1 MKGVFVGLTTL
12 DSVYLVDR
20 LPGADEKCV
29 ARDFAMNAG
38 GPATNAAVT
47 FAYLG
52 GRACLVSAI
61 GTSPAAALVHADL
74 ARYGVRHIELV
85 PEQSGDGAAGPYG
98 ALAAQG
104 VAGPAGQHGPPG
116 KPTGLR
122 SGGTR
127 SGYGPAGPLTGYP
140 HVRGRGGPGLP
151 GGATHSPAGAVKPA
165 GHVHGP
171 VGGAHGGGHGG
182 HGSGPGGGHGGPGGH
197 GAIGGHGG
205 HGGIGGH
212 GVAGGAGLGGA
223 GVLGGMAGLAG
234 AVQTGP
240 NTAAAGHL
248 AGQSAM
254 SYALPMSAVMVTS
267 QTGERAVTSTHGM
280 VPRCTAN
287 TSAAAAVADAD
298 VVVLDGHQVD
308 AAIGLLRTL
317 RGSGPPVLLDG
328 GSWKPGTEQILPFV
342 DVVICSTAFRPPG
355 FDPGADILGL
365 LLRYGPFFVA
375 VTDGPGPIRWA
386 TAERRGHVLPP
397 VVAARDTLGA
407 GDVFHGAFA
416 WMMAHGALATDELVG
431 ALGEASRVAARSVQT
446 FGPRSWM
453 T

>member
-74 ARYGVRHIELV
+74 ARYRVRHIELV
-85 PEQSGDGAAGPYG
+85 PEQSGDGTAGPYG
-98 ALAAQG
+98 ALPAQG
-104 VAGPAGQHGPPG
+104 MAGPSGQHGPPG
-116 KPTGLR
+116 KPVGPRT
-122 SGGTR
+122 GGTR
-127 SGYGPAGPLTGYP
+127 SGYGPTGPLTGYP
-140 HVRGRGGPGLP
+140 HMRGRGGPGLP
-151 GGATHSPAGAVKPA
+151 GGAAHSPAGAVRPA
-165 GHVHGP
+165 GHVLGP
-171 VGGAHGGGHGG
+171 AGGAPH
-182 HGSGPGGGHGGPGGH
+182 SG
-197 GAIGGHGG
+197 IGGHGG
-205 HGGIGGH
+205 VGGQGGH
-212 GVAGGAGLGGA
+212 GGAGGQGGAGLGGA
-223 GVLGGMAGLAG
+223 GTLGGMAGLAG
-234 AVQTGP
+234 AVQAGP
-240 NTAAAGHL
+240 NAAAAGHL

-267 QTGERAVTSTHGM
+267 RTGERAVTSTHGM

-317 RGSGPPVLLDG
+317 RGAGPPVLLDG

-431 ALGEASRVAARSVQT
+431 ALGEASRVAARSVLT

>member
-12 DSVYLVDR
+12 DSIYLVDQ

-29 ARDFAMNAG
+29 ARDFVMNAG

-61 GTSPAAALVHADL
+61 GTSPAAALVHDDL
-74 ARYGVRHIELV
+74 ARSGVRHIELV
-85 PEQSGDGAAGPYG
+85 PEPSGAGAGTDPAAGPYG
-98 ALAAQG
+98 ALAAPGATAGGGPHSGRPGRLHKPAVVRASGIRSGRGLPGPVAPGGAPLGPVGHGGTLGHSGLGGPGSAGHNGAGHNGAGHGAYPGHGGHPGYGGAGGPGG
-104 VAGPAGQHGPPG
+104 VNGHGGAGGHSGAAGAPAG
-116 KPTGLR
+116 
-122 SGGTR
+122 S
-127 SGYGPAGPLTGYP
+127 GPAGPK
-140 HVRGRGGPGLP
+140 V
-151 GGATHSPAGAVKPA
+151 
-165 GHVHGP
+165 
-171 VGGAHGGGHGG
+171 
-182 HGSGPGGGHGGPGGH
+182 
-197 GAIGGHGG
+197 
-205 HGGIGGH
+205 
-212 GVAGGAGLGGA
+212 
-223 GVLGGMAGLAG
+223 
-234 AVQTGP
+234 
-240 NTAAAGHL
+240 AAAHPTGASL
-248 AGQSAM
+248 M

-267 QTGERAVTSTHGM
+267 VTGERAVTSTHGM

-287 TSAAAAVADAD
+287 TAAAAAVADAD
-298 VVVLDGHQVD
+298 VVLVDGHQVD
-308 AAIGLLRTL
+308 AAVGLLRTL
-317 RGSGPPVLLDG
+317 RGGGPPVLLDG

-355 FDPGADILGL
+355 FDPAADILDL

-386 TAERRGHVLPP
+386 TTDRRGYVLPP
-397 VVAARDTLGA
+397 VVTARDTLGA

-416 WMMAHGALATDELVG
+416 WLMAHGALATDELVG
-431 ALGEASRVAARSVQT
+431 SLGEASRVAARSVQT